1 MAKMCGYDRAEELVG
16 EKIETVTDIKNP
28 SILDFMRTFVRNGY
42 KIADFES
49 EECDSPGRTRRYT
62 KTMKGIV
69 QNGCLINIWG
79 VQRDVTE
86 RKKAE
91 TALRNS
97 EARFRE
103 LVNHSIDIIY
113 TLSFSGMITSVSP
126 AVLPL
131 LGYQPDEL
139 IQKNILVFFDV
150 ESRQRVQEE
159 LDRKKDGDMSDALH
173 EVQIRVKNDRFI
185 PFEINMRVRSGG
197 SEGPDII
204 GIAREITDRKKN
216 EHALRESQERFR
228 TLLQDV
234 PSVAVQE
241 FGPDFTVISWN
252 EASTRMFGYTA
263 DEAAGKDIRELLIP
277 SDSRDG
283 VTETCNSMAI
293 TGIPGPSAEQEF
305 LHKDGTQV
313 PVFVSNTVVKIPGK
327 EATLFWISVDLTERK
342 KAETAFREAGLHLR
356 SILDVSPF
364 GTIVFELRDDGL
376 LVFAGGN
383 QSANRILKTDCSR
396 FIGKTCT
403 EAFPVLAQTTIPES
417 WRRVVHDREPF
428 NDDAVGFGIDEITG
442 IFEIHAVPLEQN
454 RMTVFFRD
462 VSERKKAEDELERRE
477 NRFRA
482 LIHNSPDIIQ
492 ILDRENLLVY
502 SSPAVQKTLGYPEDS
517 QNNRN
522 FLDLVHPDDRNRV
535 AAALKEG
542 SARTNTGKPTEYRM
556 LTAGGESLY
565 VESVWVNLPDVPGVN
580 GVVINTRA
588 VHERKQAEQALS
600 ESEEQFRLI
609 FQRSSDAIYL
619 FEITAAGMPGKIT
632 DANEA
637 AVRQSGL
644 AKDELVQKSLL
655 DLCSRDLSQRSR
667 AIMMELLTR
676 GEARFETEKIKKDG
690 SLLPVEISA
699 RLAKLRD
706 KTYVIAISRDIS
718 RKKREERALRIANQK
733 LQLMN
738 IVA

>member
-1 MAKMCGYDRAEELVG
+1 
-16 EKIETVTDIKNP
+16 
-28 SILDFMRTFVRNGY
+28 
-42 KIADFES
+42 
-49 EECDSPGRTRRYT
+49 
-62 KTMKGIV
+62 
-69 QNGCLINIWG
+69 
-79 VQRDVTE
+79 
-86 RKKAE
+86 
-91 TALRNS
+91 
-97 EARFRE
+97 
-103 LVNHSIDIIY
+103 
-113 TLSFSGMITSVSP
+113 
-126 AVLPL
+126 
-131 LGYQPDEL
+131 
-139 IQKNILVFFDV
+139 
-150 ESRQRVQEE
+150 
-159 LDRKKDGDMSDALH
+159 
-173 EVQIRVKNDRFI
+173 
-185 PFEINMRVRSGG
+185 
-197 SEGPDII
+197 
-204 GIAREITDRKKN
+204 
-216 EHALRESQERFR
+216 
-228 TLLQDV
+228 
-234 PSVAVQE
+234 
-241 FGPDFTVISWN
+241 
-252 EASTRMFGYTA
+252 
-263 DEAAGKDIRELLIP
+263 
-277 SDSRDG
+277 
-283 VTETCNSMAI
+283 
-293 TGIPGPSAEQEF
+293 
-305 LHKDGTQV
+305 
-313 PVFVSNTVVKIPGK
+313 IPGK

-342 KAETAFREAGLHLR
+342 KAETAFREAGLHLQ

-403 EAFPVLAQTTIPES
+403 EAFPALAQTTIPES
-417 WRRVVHDREPF
+417 WRRVVHDGEPF

-462 VSERKKAEDELERRE
+462 VSEKKKAEDELERRE

-502 SSPAVQKTLGYPEDS
+502 SSPAVQKILGYPEDS

-522 FLDLVHPDDRNRV
+522 FLDFVHPDDRNRV

-565 VESVWVNLPDVPGVN
+565 VESVWLNLPDVPGVN

-600 ESEEQFRLI
+600 ESEEQFRFI
-609 FQRSSDAIYL
+609 FQNSNDAIYL

-644 AKDELVQKSLL
+644 ANDELVQKSLL

-738 IVA
+738 IVAWHDIQNKVAGLRDYVELSKDLITDEKLNKFIDSEEDVQKVISRQLEYTKEYQEMGIHPPQWVNLPRVLRTIVSFKETGSLNLRLDIHGLEIYCDPVIEKVFSHLIENTQKHGEKATEIHISCQETATGLQLIYEDDGVGIPVERKKELLVRGVGSGTGFSLFFVHDILEISDMSILETGIPGTGVRFEISVPRGLYRITGEKS